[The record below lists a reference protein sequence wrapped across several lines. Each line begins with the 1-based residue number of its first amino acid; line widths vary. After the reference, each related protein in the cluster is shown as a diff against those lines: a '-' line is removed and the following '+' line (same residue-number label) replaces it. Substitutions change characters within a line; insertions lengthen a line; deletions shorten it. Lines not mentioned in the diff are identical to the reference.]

1 MSRQGPVPGST
12 LGTRTIL
19 RSLGEEVRERRKE
32 RNLSQEA
39 LAHQAGV
46 HPNVVGRLERGSYNI
61 TVLTLLAIAVKL
73 NTSVLELFAGAS
85 KRQ

>member
-1 MSRQGPVPGST
+1 MR
-12 LGTRTIL
+12 TRTIL
-19 RSLGEEVRERRKE
+19 RSLGEEVRERRKQ

-46 HPNVVGRLERGSYNI
+46 HTNVVGRLERGSYNI
-61 TVLTLLAIAVKL
+61 SVLTLLAIAVKL
-73 NTSVLELFAGAS
+73 NTSVAELFVGAA

>member
-1 MSRQGPVPGST
+1 MR
-12 LGTRTIL
+12 TRTVL
-19 RSLGEEVRERRKE
+19 RSLGEEVRERRKQ

-46 HPNVVGRLERGSYNI
+46 HTNVVGRLERGSYNI

-73 NTSVLELFAGAS
+73 NTSVAELFVGAA

>member
-1 MSRQGPVPGST
+1 MR
-12 LGTRTIL
+12 TRTIL
-19 RSLGEEVRERRKE
+19 RSLGEEVRERRKQ

-46 HPNVVGRLERGSYNI
+46 HTNVVGRLERGSYNI
-61 TVLTLLAIAVKL
+61 SVLTLLAIAVKL
-73 NTSVLELFAGAS
+73 NTSVAELFVEAA

>member
-1 MSRQGPVPGST
+1 VR
-12 LGTRTIL
+12 TRTIL
-19 RSLGEEVRERRKE
+19 RSLGEEVRERRKQ

-73 NTSVLELFAGAS
+73 NTSILDLFAGAA

>member
-1 MSRQGPVPGST
+1 MSVRTS
-12 LGTRTIL
+12 TIL
-19 RSLGEEVRERRKE
+19 RGLGEEVRERRKQ

-46 HPNVVGRLERGSYNI
+46 HTNVVGRLERGSYNI
-61 TVLTLLAIAVKL
+61 SVLTLLAIAVKL
-73 NTSVLELFAGAS
+73 NTSVAELFVGAA

>member
-1 MSRQGPVPGST
+1 VR
-12 LGTRTIL
+12 TRTIL
-19 RSLGEEVRERRKE
+19 RGLGEEVRERRKQ

-46 HPNVVGRLERGSYNI
+46 HTNVVGRLERGSYNI
-61 TVLTLLAIAVKL
+61 SVLTLLAIAIKL
-73 NTSVLELFAGAS
+73 NTSVAELFVGAA

>member
-1 MSRQGPVPGST
+1 VR
-12 LGTRTIL
+12 TRTIL
-19 RSLGEEVRERRKE
+19 RSLGEEVRERRKQ

-46 HPNVVGRLERGSYNI
+46 HTNVVGRLERGSYNI

-73 NTSVLELFAGAS
+73 NTSVAELFAGAA

>member
-1 MSRQGPVPGST
+1 
-12 LGTRTIL
+12 
-19 RSLGEEVRERRKE
+19 LGEEVRECCKQ

-46 HPNVVGRLERGSYNI
+46 HPNVVGRLERGSNNI

>member
-1 MSRQGPVPGST
+1 MR
-12 LGTRTIL
+12 TRSIL
-19 RSLGEEVRERRKE
+19 RSLGEEIRERRKQ

-46 HPNVVGRLERGSYNI
+46 HPNVVGRLERGIYNP
-61 TVLTLLAIAVKL
+61 TVLILLAIAVKL
-73 NTSVLELFAGAS
+73 NTSLLELFAGAA

>member
-1 MSRQGPVPGST
+1 VR
-12 LGTRTIL
+12 TRTIL
-19 RSLGEEVRERRKE
+19 RSLGEEVRERRKQ

-61 TVLTLLAIAVKL
+61 TVLTLLAIAMKL
-73 NTSVLELFAGAS
+73 NTSLLELFAGAA